1 MAKVITMCSN
11 YEALRKW
18 EHYDKYFD
26 VALPSTQGKLEMWPK
41 YEGSFVRKPPE
52 TDPYDEAVPAPEAL
66 TGRWGL
72 VPWMLKPEN
81 APKQLKLST
90 FNARIESVAKS
101 FTYGGA
107 WKRSQQCIVPAD
119 AFYEPDWRSGK
130 AVRTRFTRADG
141 LPMGIAGLWDVWN
154 DPVKGQLLSF
164 TMLTVNADDHPL
176 LRNFHRPGEEK
187 RMIVVLPENR
197 YADWLNAPP
206 NDSINFMLPYPSDNL
221 VAVPV
226 PPKPKATEPELI

>member
-1 MAKVITMCSN
+1 MCSN

-18 EHYDKYFD
+18 EDYEKYFG
-26 VALPSTQGKLEMWPK
+26 VARLSTQGKLDMWPK
-41 YEGSFVRKPPE
+41 YESVFVRKPPE
-52 TDPYDEAVPAPEAL
+52 TDPYDDAVPEREAVA
-66 TGRWGL
+66 GRWGL

-81 APKQLKLST
+81 AAKQLKLST
-90 FNARIESVAKS
+90 FNARVESVAKS

-107 WKRSQQCIVPAD
+107 WKRGQHCIVPVD

-154 DPVKGQLLSF
+154 DPVKGPMLSF
-164 TMLTVNADDHPL
+164 TMVTINAGNHGL
-176 LRNFHRPGEEK
+176 LRDFHRPGDEK
-187 RMIVVLPENR
+187 RMIVVVPESR
-197 YADWLNAPP
+197 YTDWLNATPG
-206 NDSINFMLPYPSDNL
+206 DSMDFMQQYPSDNL

-226 PPKPKATEPELI
+226 PPKPPKENELVLI